1 MKRLTDKEIRCV
13 DCWKTIQL
21 KNWRIRCIKCSNIRD
36 KQLAEQRRNNP
47 EYKKMYM
54 EKYKEKRGV

>member
-1 MKRLTDKEIRCV
+1 MKRLTDKEIRCI
-13 DCWKTIQL
+13 DCWKIIQL
-21 KNWRIRCIKCSNIRD
+21 KNWRTRCIKCSNIRD

-54 EKYKEKRGV
+54 EKYKEKRG